1 MKPTLLQQKARP
13 KKPLWREY
21 GEALLVALVLA
32 LVIRTF
38 VVQAF
43 KIPSESMLQTLLVG
57 DHLLASK
64 FAYGMIPTD
73 ADEL

>member
-32 LVIRTF
+32 TY
-38 VVQAF
+38 
-43 KIPSESMLQTLLVG
+43 T
-57 DHLLASK
+57 
-64 FAYGMIPTD
+64 
-73 ADEL
+73 